1 MTSWGSKTL
10 MAVPPTLGVRLE
22 IMKAIRTLASQDTV
36 QKFDPDQPRVPV
48 GNFDGGQWT
57 SEGSDAAGN
66 TEVPAIMRQAK
77 QLAASRASM
86 SRCVDLCYPLLE
98 RFQPAGSDR
107 NEFDFRKCLNE
118 CLGLNR

>member
-1 MTSWGSKTL
+1 MNPCRPRILT
-10 MAVPPTLGVRLE
+10 AVPQTLAVRLE
-22 IMKAIRTLASQDTV
+22 IMKAIRSLALDDSV
-36 QKFDPDQPRVPV
+36 EKFDPDQPRVSA
-48 GNFDGGQWT
+48 GNRDGGQWA
-57 SEGSDAAGN
+57 SDSSADD
-66 TEVPAIMRQAK
+66 VDPAEILARAK